1 MIIVTGAS
9 KGLGYEI
16 CNRLISLKKDV
27 FGISRDTS
35 SLPFPSQDCDV
46 SSYSELKEVSKT
58 LKKEK
63 IRVTGLINAAGI
75 ASMNLALTTP
85 KRTTENIINTNL
97 LGTIYSCQNF
107 SPLILRNRSGSIIN
121 FSTLAVPLG
130 LKGESVYVASKSGV
144 EGFSR
149 SFAREMSDF
158 NIRVNCIAPGPIN
171 TDLIKG
177 VNTKQI
183 DKIISD
189 QIIKK
194 QFKKS
199 DVCDLVEFLIDDK
212 SKSLSGQI
220 LNIGGV

>member
-9 KGLGYEI
+9 KGIGYEI

-27 FGISRDTS
+27 FGISRNTS

-46 SSYSELKEVSKT
+46 SSYNQLKDVSRI

-63 IRVTGLINAAGI
+63 IKVTGLINAAGI

-85 KRTTENIINTNL
+85 KRTTENIISTNL

-107 SPLILRNRSGSIIN
+107 SPLMLRNRFGTIIN
-121 FSTLAVPLG
+121 FSTIAVPLG

-158 NIRVNCIAPGPIN
+158 NIRVNCIAPGPID

-177 VNTKQI
+177 VNQKQI
-183 DKIISD
+183 DKIITD

-194 QFKKS
+194 QFEKS

-212 SKSLSGQI
+212 SKSLSGHI

>member
-75 ASMNLALTTP
+75 ASTTLP
-85 KRTTENIINTNL
+85 NSSIT
-97 LGTIYSCQNF
+97 
-107 SPLILRNRSGSIIN
+107 LI
-121 FSTLAVPLG
+121 P
-130 LKGESVYVASKSGV
+130 
-144 EGFSR
+144 
-149 SFAREMSDF
+149 
-158 NIRVNCIAPGPIN
+158 
-171 TDLIKG
+171 
-177 VNTKQI
+177 
-183 DKIISD
+183 
-189 QIIKK
+189 
-194 QFKKS
+194 
-199 DVCDLVEFLIDDK
+199 FLIY
-212 SKSLSGQI
+212 
-220 LNIGGV
+220 